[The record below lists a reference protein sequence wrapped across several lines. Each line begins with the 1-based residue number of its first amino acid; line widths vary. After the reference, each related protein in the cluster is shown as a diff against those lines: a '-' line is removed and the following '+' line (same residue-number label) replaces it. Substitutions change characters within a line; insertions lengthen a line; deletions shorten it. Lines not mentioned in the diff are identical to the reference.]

1 MWFSSNSSLASASC
15 QPTEQW
21 TCFNCLR
28 QSTDRCQSTK
38 HILSHATIFPHTVIH
53 SRSIGALF
61 NIVDNINSTTQVMPS
76 EANTP
81 TNGNVAIWV
90 GRCNAGTATPAQHCS
105 AVDKYM
111 HMCMCVLVFTS
122 IAWIHHRTYTLM
134 PAEVSDDETTTPRQS
149 SVRLRVWVCKV
160 ASVFVADSVDEVRR
174 STLPFSHIYK
184 YVCVRWWSET
194 DI

>member
-1 MWFSSNSSLASASC
+1 
-15 QPTEQW
+15 
-21 TCFNCLR
+21 
-28 QSTDRCQSTK
+28 
-38 HILSHATIFPHTVIH
+38 
-53 SRSIGALF
+53 
-61 NIVDNINSTTQVMPS
+61 MPS

-160 ASVFVADSVDEVRR
+160 ASVFVADSVDETDSWNYAEGSKEQVHTTGDTRELDKKIHTKYKNNNNGIGCLNNDNYKIL
-174 STLPFSHIYK
+174 STTNH
-184 YVCVRWWSET
+184 
-194 DI
+194 